1 MASTPRHPEHG
12 GASTE
17 GRDAA
22 EVRDPLPDSRLTR
35 AVVAAAARGPSARP
49 VVVFAAAV
57 AVEAVFL
64 VALGA
69 VQQTRHILGIPGSLM
84 ALTAVV
90 AGASGG
96 PLVGS
101 LVALVG
107 AVIYY
112 GTVASFGARGA
123 LPPTLISTA
132 IWVAAALISAFLSD
146 ALREQARRRRE
157 AAAALAEAHAAR
169 RAQEE
174 VGRLHEALELQLV
187 PPARIES
194 PDLEVIVRSLPS
206 EGRLRLGGD
215 FLDVMSLPRGGL
227 ALVVG
232 DVSGHG
238 PTAAA
243 LGATLRA
250 TWQGLVMG
258 GADRATIRATLD
270 ATMIRE
276 RRDED
281 AFATACL
288 AWIDRAGEWDRLHIL
303 NIAHPAPLLIG
314 EEVTP
319 IAAPPS
325 LPMGVGGEVRWE
337 PVIVTLTPPWALVF
351 YTDGLVE
358 GLAAPDSPKR
368 FGEAGLVSRLSGLGL
383 PDELAVD
390 ALLAHVK
397 AANGGPMSDDIALV
411 VVSRRA

>member
-1 MASTPRHPEHG
+1 M
-12 GASTE
+12 
-17 GRDAA
+17 
-22 EVRDPLPDSRLTR
+22 
-35 AVVAAAARGPSARP
+35 
-49 VVVFAAAV
+49 VFLAAV
-57 AVEAVFL
+57 AVEALFL

-90 AGASGG
+90 AGAIGG
-96 PLVGS
+96 PVAGS

-123 LPPTLISTA
+123 LLPTLISTV
-132 IWVAAALISAFLSD
+132 IWVAAALISAFLAD
-146 ALREQARRRRE
+146 ALRQQARKRRE
-157 AAAALAEAHAAR
+157 AAASLAEAHAAQ

-187 PPARIES
+187 PPTRIEN
-194 PDLEVIVRSLPS
+194 PDLEVITRYQPS

-215 FLDVMSLPRGGL
+215 FVDAVSLPRNGL
-227 ALVVG
+227 ALVIG

-243 LGATLRA
+243 LGATLRV
-250 TWQGLVMG
+250 TWQGLVRS

-276 RRDED
+276 RRNEA

-288 AWIDRAGEWDRLHIL
+288 AWIDRAGEWDRLHLL
-303 NIAHPAPLLIG
+303 NIAHPVPLLVG
-314 EEVTP
+314 RGVAP

-325 LPMGVGGEVRWE
+325 LPMGFGGQARWE
-337 PVIVTLTPPWALVF
+337 PVIVTLTPPWTLVF
-351 YTDGLVE
+351 YTDGLIE
-358 GLAAPDSPKR
+358 GRVAADARER
-368 FGEAGLVSRLSGLGL
+368 FGEEGLVSQLSDLA
-383 PDELAVD
+383 PIDDAAVD
-390 ALLAHVK
+390 ALLAHVE
-397 AANGGPMSDDIALV
+397 AANGGPMDDDLALL

>member
-1 MASTPRHPEHG
+1 M
-12 GASTE
+12 
-17 GRDAA
+17 
-22 EVRDPLPDSRLTR
+22 RDPVPDSRLTR
-35 AVVAAAARGPSARP
+35 AVVAAAARGPSSRP
-49 VVVFAAAV
+49 VAVFLAAV
-57 AVEAVFL
+57 AIEALFL

-90 AGASGG
+90 AGATGG

-107 AVIYY
+107 AAIYY

-123 LPPTLISTA
+123 LLPTLISTG
-132 IWVAAALISAFLSD
+132 IWVAAALISAVLSD
-146 ALREQARRRRE
+146 ALREQARRRSE
-157 AAAALAEAHAAR
+157 AAASLAEARAAQ

-187 PPARIES
+187 PSARVENS
-194 PDLEVIVRSLPS
+194 DLDVITRYLPS

-215 FLDVMSLPRGGL
+215 FLDVMSLPRNGL
-227 ALVVG
+227 ALVIG

-250 TWQGLVMG
+250 TWQGLVTSG
-258 GADRATIRATLD
+258 TDRATIRATLD

-276 RRDED
+276 RRNEA

-288 AWIDRAGEWDRLHIL
+288 AWIDRAGEWDRLHLL
-303 NIAHPAPLLIG
+303 NIAHPLPLLIG
-314 EEVTP
+314 RGVAP

-325 LPMGVGGEVRWE
+325 LPVGLGGQDRWE
-337 PVIVTLTPPWALVF
+337 PVIVTLTPPWTLVF
-351 YTDGLVE
+351 YTDGLIEGHVAADSPERFGVE
-358 GLAAPDSPKR
+358 GL
-368 FGEAGLVSRLSGLGL
+368 VSQLSGQA
-383 PDELAVD
+383 PVDDATVD
-390 ALLAHVK
+390 ALLAHVR
-397 AANGGPMSDDIALV
+397 AANGGPMDDDLAIV
-411 VVSRRA
+411 IVSRRA